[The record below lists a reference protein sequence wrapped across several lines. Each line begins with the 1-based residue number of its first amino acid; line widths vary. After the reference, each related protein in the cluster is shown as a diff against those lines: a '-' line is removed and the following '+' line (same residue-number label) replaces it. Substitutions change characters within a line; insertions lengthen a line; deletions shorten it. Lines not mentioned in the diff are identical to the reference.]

1 METTVDPETG
11 VTPGSIDAEIGDK
24 KEMADVTEPV
34 IFVDVTCSGRFENTP
49 EPTLHTRDES
59 ESQAEETETE
69 WPAWADK
76 ECRLAPKDL
85 PSTVVDIQAVE
96 GRQPGVNNTVTGAF
110 AENRNAETAP
120 WTPTDALK
128 ILFALTDWEL
138 LIFKDE
144 SPFQNVAETADL
156 PTSAEAE

>member
-1 METTVDPETG
+1 M
-11 VTPGSIDAEIGDK
+11 
-24 KEMADVTEPV
+24 
-34 IFVDVTCSGRFENTP
+34 
-49 EPTLHTRDES
+49 
-59 ESQAEETETE
+59 
-69 WPAWADK
+69 
-76 ECRLAPKDL
+76 
-85 PSTVVDIQAVE
+85 VDIQAVE